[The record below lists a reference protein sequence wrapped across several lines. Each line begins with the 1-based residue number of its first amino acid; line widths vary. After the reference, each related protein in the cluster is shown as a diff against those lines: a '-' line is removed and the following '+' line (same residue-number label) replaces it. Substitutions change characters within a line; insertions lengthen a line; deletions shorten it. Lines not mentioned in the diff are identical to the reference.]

1 MRWGDLGI
9 LVSSCLAGLE
19 VRYNG
24 THSLDDRIMELMRE
38 KKAVAV
44 CPELLGGFST
54 PREPAEIIGGDGGDV
69 LDGKAKVIEKS
80 GRDVTELYIEGAN
93 LTLLKAQEVGA
104 TLVVLKENSPSCG
117 SATIYNGEFKGE
129 RRVGNGVTAALL
141 KRHGFT
147 VTSEEGLVDYLDEK

>member
-1 MRWGDLGI
+1 MI
-9 LVSSCLAGLE
+9 LVSACLAGLE

-24 THSLDDRIMELMRE
+24 THSLDDGIMELMRE
-38 KKAVAV
+38 KKAIAV

-54 PREPAEIIGGDGGDV
+54 PREPAEIVGGEGGDV
-69 LDGKAKVIEKS
+69 LDGKAKIIEKS
-80 GRDVTELYIEGAN
+80 GRDVTELYIKGAN

-129 RRVGNGVTAALL
+129 KKGGNGVTAALL
-141 KRHGFT
+141 RRHGFI
-147 VTSEEGLVDYLDEK
+147 VISEEGLYEKE